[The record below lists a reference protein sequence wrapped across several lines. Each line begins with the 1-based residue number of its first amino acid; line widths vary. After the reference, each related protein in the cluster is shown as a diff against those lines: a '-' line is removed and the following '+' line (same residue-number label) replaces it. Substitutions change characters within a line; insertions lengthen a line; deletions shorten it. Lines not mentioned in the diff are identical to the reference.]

1 MIGGALKKKKTKK
14 LGTQENESK
23 GCHNQAHSV
32 YSDLRIQKVKTLE
45 DIIHISRTSK
55 NWTNELTF
63 IFLETNRE
71 LK

>member
-32 YSDLRIQKVKTLE
+32 YSDLRIQKVKT
-45 DIIHISRTSK
+45 
-55 NWTNELTF
+55 F
-63 IFLETNRE
+63 
-71 LK
+71 